1 MTIYCLNYLR
11 AIPKLHE
18 LKPGEETVNGYAF
31 NYSVW
36 ETNAHDRAQTYPV
49 MDKYMTEGGGLD
61 VVVLQLGENVS
72 DASAD
77 GSTYESDY
85 AELIQHI
92 KEEAP
97 NAQIVTVGDFWADDT
112 KDAVKKSAADE
123 TGVTYVDLAEIHKVG
138 YTPKYDMQ
146 SFKPPMAAPRVI
158 SYDVEEPTPM
168 SKDFGAYAAIILDM
182 GEFLKRVK
190 SATTDKGWDVVSG
203 PVNYHPLR
211 LGNKKIV
218 RVNGDRTM
226 TIMMEPAIELD
237 SLIKNGGA
245 VINERDAFDKWDVH
259 DNEREYRICIK
270 RDGKFKDDVR
280 LEIGDISDIAIAV
293 KANEVRQAIDD
304 LLVNRKI
311 QPSIDGYVGTTSRE
325 KMRHEFYDM
334 GDGMVN
340 IMLVLGGITEYVKE

>member
-1 MTIYCLNYLR
+1 MFILTRYFSSEKFQSEFMSGSLYSSSLSKFTEIIPERGLEEAATAGDKKAIEILNKKLSEGQR
-11 AIPKLHE
+11 DVMEGAIAD
-18 LKPGEETVNGYAF
+18 LKV
-31 NYSVW
+31 
-36 ETNAHDRAQTYPV
+36 
-49 MDKYMTEGGGLD
+49 
-61 VVVLQLGENVS
+61 
-72 DASAD
+72 
-77 GSTYESDY
+77 ES
-85 AELIQHI
+85 LPMI
-92 KEEAP
+92 KEDGLRNVVIGNPKAR
-97 NAQIVTVGDFWADDT
+97 AVGYSYCNIICFN
-112 KDAVKKSAADE
+112 
-123 TGVTYVDLAEIHKVG
+123 KVG

-340 IMLVLGGITEYVKE
+340 VMLVLGGIAECVEE